1 MNNKSKLSTQVLAR
15 IAIMGAISTV
25 LILIL
30 EIPIFGS
37 VYKLDFSAVPVLLAS
52 FAMGP
57 VPGVLTLLIKD
68 LIHLIIKGISTT
80 AGIGNLADFIMGSAF
95 LLPAAII
102 YKKNKSRKSAL
113 IGMLIGT
120 VTMAIVA
127 LFVNGLILFPFYMKA
142 FHMDISAISSMM
154 GVTSASMIKLL
165 LVATLPFNLL
175 KGVIISVITYFI
187 YKPLSPILHVK
198 KK

>member
-1 MNNKSKLSTQVLAR
+1 MNKPKLSTQVLAR
-15 IAIMGAISTV
+15 ISIMGAISTV

-37 VYKLDFSAVPVLLAS
+37 IYKLDFSAVPVLLAS

-68 LIHLIIKGISTT
+68 VIHLLIKGISTT

-102 YKKNKSRKSAL
+102 YGKKKTRKRAL
-113 IGMLIGT
+113 IGMLVGT
-120 VTMAIVA
+120 VTMAVVA
-127 LFVNGLILFPFYMKA
+127 IAVNGLILFPFYMKA
-142 FHMDISAISSMM
+142 FHMDITAIASMM
-154 GVTSASMIKLL
+154 GVTSSSMIKLL
-165 LVATLPFNLL
+165 LMATLPFNLL
-175 KGVIISVITYFI
+175 KGVIISLITSLI

-198 KK
+198 K